1 MKTKCKSKAKEYTC
15 TCETE
20 KQIEHGTGQIKYLPK
35 RTADIK
41 YKDQTDIRDES
52 NPNRKLR

>member
-20 KQIEHGTGQIKYLPK
+20 KQIEHGTGQINIYPREQLTSNTK
-35 RTADIK
+35 IK
-41 YKDQTDIRDES
+41 QT
-52 NPNRKLR
+52 